1 MLISPNY
8 VSPALYNCIQYV
20 IDMAKRGLLD
30 ELLAKDRGELKE
42 SERDWDAD
50 QITEDIYLGSDDAAL
65 APKQELDA
73 RGISHILVCG
83 FGLQSPHTDHYVYL
97 KLNIVDLPIQPLT
110 HQIPNCVEFIGSAKS
125 AGGKV
130 LVHCARGVSRSAAV
144 TCGCLMTLEG
154 ISFQEAYHRVRSKR
168 PCVSINSGFQEQLSE
183 YQTTT

>member
-1 MLISPNY
+1 MAEIS
-8 VSPALYNCIQYV
+8 
-20 IDMAKRGLLD
+20 LLD
-30 ELLAKDRGELKE
+30 QLLAKDRGELNE
-42 SERDWDAD
+42 SESDWDANP
-50 QITEDIYLGSDDAAL
+50 ITEYIYLGSEDADI
-65 APKQELDA
+65 APKQELDS

-110 HQIPNCVEFIGSAKS
+110 DQIPNCVKFIESARS

-144 TCGCLMTLEG
+144 MCGCLMTMEG

-168 PCVSINSGFQEQLSE
+168 PCVSINSGFKEQLLE
-183 YQTTT
+183 YKTTT